1 MYQSINIIDNI
12 YRALHGPF
20 CGALNRFFAGG
31 VKGLMYLHSRGYT
44 HMDVKP
50 ANFMTDKGM
59 SRLKVGDLGFAGREF
74 PGGWTPKYY

>member
-1 MYQSINIIDNI
+1 M
-12 YRALHGPF
+12 
-20 CGALNRFFAGG
+20 
-31 VKGLMYLHSRGYT
+31 MYLHSRGYT

-74 PGGWTPKYY
+74 SRAGGTPRQSLGILSQC